1 MKSVWSELTQELEEQ
16 KQLTRDLILKMTQEK
31 SSSRLGRIIKAE
43 SLGVLITGVFMI
55 YLAFNFSRLEHWTG
69 IAGGIG
75 LFIILALGIN
85 FGIRII
91 MQAKGIDLLNNSYSE
106 VIRRFED
113 FKKLL
118 RAYKKLSIWTSGLSA
133 LFVMPV
139 MTELFLD
146 KNLLEIEGF
155 IKVLG
160 VTLLL
165 VPLVLYAVTRFY
177 KSNVSAVSKAL
188 KDVDF
193 KE

>member
-146 KNLLEIEGF
+146 KNLLEIEGL
-155 IKVLG
+155 IKVLAI
-160 VTLLL
+160 TLLL